1 MLIFKA
7 YICMNRTV
15 EGKLVEGNE
24 IFTCC
29 SNSINEEKYCVNLA
43 LISHFVIISII
54 KITSKIKVKN
64 NK

>member
-1 MLIFKA
+1 
-7 YICMNRTV
+7 MNRTV

-54 KITSKIKVKN
+54 KITSKKKVKN